1 MKASENRTFGCGGDR
16 PERNTPPAPR
26 PRPPGVRWDESGRLW
41 LGTGIGRPVEA
52 VIFDLG
58 GTLDADGISWRERFE
73 ALLAGEFPGISSEE
87 FSPAIT
93 AGDRALLGHR
103 EARRFDL
110 AGMVNVCVDAQLAA
124 LGLGGDPRGR
134 RIADRF
140 VAETSGRL
148 ASRRPLLERLA
159 RRLPLALVSNG
170 CGNTRRL
177 LADAGLQ
184 DLFEVV
190 VDSSECGAWK
200 PDPSILL
207 PALAV
212 LKRPAKCVAV
222 VGDRADRDVA
232 CARAAGAVSVWV
244 RGARRY
250 ESDVADSAADAVIE
264 RVEDLDPGR
273 CA

>member
-103 EARRFDL
+103 EARRLDL

-134 RIADRF
+134 RIANRF

-148 ASRRPLLERLA
+148 ASRRPLLE
-159 RRLPLALVSNG
+159 
-170 CGNTRRL
+170 RL